1 MVIIVRKKIRAYILL
16 ESLVRLAILVTITRL
31 VISEINR
38 QQSHIARR
46 QHEQEV
52 LILARM
58 AVQTDQ
64 KILEANGVNIRIE
77 ESKNKIV
84 LFEDN
89 KEILHVSKV
98 KG

>member
-1 MVIIVRKKIRAYILL
+1 
-16 ESLVRLAILVTITRL
+16 
-31 VISEINR
+31 
-38 QQSHIARR
+38 
-46 QHEQEV
+46 
-52 LILARM
+52 
-58 AVQTDQ
+58 
-64 KILEANGVNIRIE
+64 IE

>member
-1 MVIIVRKKIRAYILL
+1 MG
-16 ESLVRLAILVTITRL
+16 LAILVTITSL

-52 LILARM
+52 LILVRM

-84 LFEDN
+84 LFEGN

>member
-1 MVIIVRKKIRAYILL
+1 
-16 ESLVRLAILVTITRL
+16 
-31 VISEINR
+31 
-38 QQSHIARR
+38 
-46 QHEQEV
+46 
-52 LILARM
+52 ARM

>member
-1 MVIIVRKKIRAYILL
+1 MG
-16 ESLVRLAILVTITRL
+16 LAILVTITRL

-46 QHEQEV
+46 QHEQDV
-52 LILARM
+52 LRLAWL
-58 AVQTDQ
+58 AVQGDQ
-64 KILEANGVNIRIE
+64 NILEAKGVTFGCE
-77 ESKNKIV
+77 GGSYKIV

>member
-16 ESLVRLAILVTITRL
+16 ESLVGLAIL